1 VDAAPAIRAD
11 AAKVLVARRDDG
23 GRRRMLRSPRPTPH
37 DLLVQMQQ
45 ARWRTPFVILVLG
58 TLILLLSL
66 GTRQTFGL
74 FLKPISA
81 DLGWGREVFSFA
93 VAMQS
98 LVWGLAT
105 PLAGA
110 IADKWGPGRVVTA
123 GGAIYAVGLYL
134 MSEAASPFDATFS
147 IGFLTGVGM
156 ASTMFPIILS
166 VIGRTTPPHRRN
178 LYLGIASAGGS
189 SGMFVLVPLTQ
200 LFLDWYG
207 WAFTLVLI
215 AGVTALIVPLAGS
228 VAIGPPTA
236 EERRG
241 GQSLGAAIREASGHS
256 GFLLVST
263 AYFVCGFQTL
273 FISAHFP
280 AMLEDMGLSSTLGA
294 TALTVLGLF
303 NMIGCFAWGAAGGRM
318 RPKYLLAAIYS
329 GRSAIMTV
337 FILLPSSETGVIVFA
352 CALGLVWLATVP
364 LTTAVVAQIFGPA
377 YVATLYG
384 FSFFTHQLGSFLG
397 IWLGGS
403 LYDATGSYDVIWWIA
418 IALGLVASIM
428 HFPVDDRPVA
438 RLARSSAGA

>member
-1 VDAAPAIRAD
+1 VLSIAAPF
-11 AAKVLVARRDDG
+11 V
-23 GRRRMLRSPRPTPH
+23 RPTVPM
-37 DLLVQMQQ
+37 LKS
-45 ARWRTPFVILVLG
+45 RWRTPFVILVLG
-58 TLILLLSL
+58 TLILLFSL
-66 GTRQTFGL
+66 GARQTFGL
-74 FLKPISA
+74 FLKPIST

-98 LVWGLAT
+98 LVWGLGT

-110 IADKWGPGRVVTA
+110 IADKWGPGRVV
-123 GGAIYAVGLYL
+123 AVGGVVYAAGLYM
-134 MSEAASPFDATFS
+134 MSQATSPFDATFS

-156 ASTMFPIILS
+156 ASTMFPIVLS
-166 VIGRTTPPHRRN
+166 VIGRRTPPHRRN
-178 LYLGIASAGGS
+178 LYIGIASAGGS
-189 SGMFVLVPLTQ
+189 SGMFIMVPMIQ

-207 WAFTLVLI
+207 WAFAMLAI
-215 AGVTALIVPLAGS
+215 AGIAALIVPLAAS

-241 GQSLGAAIREASGHS
+241 GQSLGAAIREAGAHS
-256 GFLLVST
+256 GFLLVSL

-280 AMLEDMGLSSTLGA
+280 AMLQDLGLSAGLGA
-294 TALTVLGLF
+294 TSLTILGFF
-303 NMIGCFAWGAAGGRM
+303 NMIGCFAWGAAAGKA
-318 RPKYLLAAIYS
+318 RPKYLLAAIYA
-329 GRSAIMTV
+329 GRSVVMTA
-337 FILLPSSETGVIVFA
+337 FILLPVSDGSVIVFA

-364 LTTAVVAQIFGPA
+364 LTTAVVSQIFGPA

-418 IALGLVASIM
+418 IALGLVAALM

-438 RLARSSAGA
+438 RLAAAKS

>member
-1 VDAAPAIRAD
+1 
-11 AAKVLVARRDDG
+11 
-23 GRRRMLRSPRPTPH
+23 
-37 DLLVQMQQ
+37 MQKS
-45 ARWRTPFVILVLG
+45 RWRTPFVILVLG
-58 TLILLLSL
+58 TLILLFSL
-66 GTRQTFGL
+66 GARQTFGL
-74 FLKPISA
+74 FLKPIST

-98 LVWGLAT
+98 LVWGVAT
-105 PLAGA
+105 PLVGV
-110 IADKWGPGRVVTA
+110 IADKWGPGRVVA
-123 GGAIYAVGLYL
+123 VGGVVYAAGLYL
-134 MSEAASPFDATFS
+134 MSQATSPFDAGFS

-156 ASTMFPIILS
+156 AATMFPIVLS
-166 VIGRTTPPHRRN
+166 VVGRTTPPHRRN

-189 SGMFVLVPLTQ
+189 SGMFVMVPMTQ

-207 WAFTLVLI
+207 WAFAMVVI
-215 AGVTALIVPLAGS
+215 AVITALIVPLAAS

-256 GFLLVST
+256 GFLLVSL

-280 AMLEDMGLSSTLGA
+280 AMLQDLGLSAGLGA
-294 TALTVLGLF
+294 TSLTILGFF
-303 NMIGCFAWGAAGGRM
+303 NMIGCFAWGAAAGKT

-329 GRSAIMTV
+329 GRSLVMTV
-337 FILLPSSETGVIVFA
+337 FILLPITDASVIVFA

-364 LTTAVVAQIFGPA
+364 LTTAVVSQIFGPA

-418 IALGLVASIM
+418 IALGLVASLM

-438 RLARSSAGA
+438 RLAMAKP